1 MRVFSIVFF
10 VISLCFVESL
20 FAASTTSTAVVDMQV
35 SLLAILTAAL
45 WVFLGVGTQVIMI
58 FFSWR
63 ILRIHREIF
72 GTRAGGSSGNS
83 SPALVPA

>member
-1 MRVFSIVFF
+1 MRIFLIVFF
-10 VISLCFVESL
+10 IISLCFVESL
-20 FAASTTSTAVVDMQV
+20 FAASTTSTAVVGIQV
-35 SLLAILTAAL
+35 SLLDVLTAAL

-72 GTRAGGSSGNS
+72 G
-83 SPALVPA
+83 SPPKPPG